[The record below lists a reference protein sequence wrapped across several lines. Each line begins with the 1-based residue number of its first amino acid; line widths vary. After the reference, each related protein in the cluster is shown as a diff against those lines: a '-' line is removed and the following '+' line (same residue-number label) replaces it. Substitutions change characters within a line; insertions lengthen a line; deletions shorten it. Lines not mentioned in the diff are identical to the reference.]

1 MSVNVT
7 VEQARAW
14 VGVPAELL
22 PDDQFQVLFDGEKAS
37 QAKECRVDP
46 DADQPAL
53 DEALLR
59 RVARAVE
66 AKGLP
71 LGVIGDGGEF
81 GPVRLASDSE
91 LFRLEGPWRKFVFA

>member
-7 VEQARAW
+7 VEQARVW

-22 PDDQFQVLFDGEKAS
+22 PDDQFQVIFDGERAN
-37 QAKECRVDP
+37 QARVCRIDP
-46 DADQPAL
+46 DLDQPAL

-59 RVARAVE
+59 RIARAVE

-71 LGVIGDGGEF
+71 LGVISDGGEF
-81 GPVRLASDSE
+81 GPVRLVSDSE
-91 LFRLEGPWRKFVFA
+91 LGRLEGPYRKFVFG

>member
-7 VEQARAW
+7 PEQARAW
-14 VGVPAELL
+14 VGVSAELL
-22 PDDQFQVLFDGEKAS
+22 PDDQFQVIFDGEKAD
-37 QAKECRVDP
+37 QAKQCRIDP
-46 DADQPAL
+46 DLVQPSL

-81 GPVRLASDSE
+81 GPVRLAYDSE
-91 LFRLEGPWRKFVFA
+91 LSRLEGPWRKFVFG